1 MPLPCGSKCWMC
13 ALVLVPS
20 HDGSKY
26 PTLDFLPG
34 TRPSH
39 SSGCLCLI
47 HSCSH
52 SLSLSL
58 THSSSLSLIAP
69 RLLVVSLSF
78 VVSLSHTHGLSHS
91 FSRCFSYPLSLSRT
105 RCLSPVHQFT
115 WYPSHLFYLS
125 LAPSHRPVSLSDVLC
140 LALSSFIGPLTRSF
154 RSLICSLSDSFSHSI
169 IDLSLPLSFSLSFFH
184 SLTSSTPRLICHS
197 LTLPPSQ

>member
-1 MPLPCGSKCWMC
+1 MLLCLPVCRAGQPCARTIPRSIAVPLPCGSKCWMC

-105 RCLSPVHQFT
+105 RCLSPV
-115 WYPSHLFYLS
+115 SISS
-125 LAPSHRPVSLSDVLC
+125 LG
-140 LALSSFIGPLTRSF
+140 IPLTCF
-154 RSLICSLSDSFSHSI
+154 
-169 IDLSLPLSFSLSFFH
+169 
-184 SLTSSTPRLICHS
+184 TSP
-197 LTLPPSQ
+197 